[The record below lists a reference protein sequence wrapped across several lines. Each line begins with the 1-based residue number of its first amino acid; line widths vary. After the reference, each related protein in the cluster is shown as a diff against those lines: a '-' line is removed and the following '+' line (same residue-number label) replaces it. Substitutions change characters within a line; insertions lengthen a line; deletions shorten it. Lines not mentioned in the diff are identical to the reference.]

1 MTKHQRLEE
10 LAAISLIAHDIHL
23 FLDVNPRCEQAVAD
37 FTYYSSEYRK
47 LAQAYEKDF
56 GPLTI
61 ASGADNVTTR
71 WVKEPW
77 PWKNEGGL

>member
-1 MTKHQRLEE
+1 MTKQQRLEE
-10 LAAISLIAHDIHL
+10 LSAISLVAHDIHL
-23 FLDVNPRCEQAVAD
+23 FLDVNPGHQQAMSD
-37 FTYYSSEYRK
+37 FEHYTSEYRK
-47 LAQAYEKDF
+47 LVQAYEKDF

-61 ASGADNVTTR
+61 ASNVDHVTTR

>member
-1 MTKHQRLEE
+1 MRKQQRLEE

-23 FLDVNPRCEQAVAD
+23 FLDVNPENQQAMVD
-37 FTYYSSEYRK
+37 FNHYSTEYRR
-47 LAQAYEKDF
+47 LALAYEKEF
-56 GPLTI
+56 GPLSV
-61 ASGADNVTTR
+61 ASTVDNVTTR